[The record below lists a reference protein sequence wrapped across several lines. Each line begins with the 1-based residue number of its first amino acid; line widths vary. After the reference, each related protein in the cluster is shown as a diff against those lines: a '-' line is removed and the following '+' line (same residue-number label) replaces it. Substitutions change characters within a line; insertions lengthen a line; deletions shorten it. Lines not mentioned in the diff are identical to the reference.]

1 MGSQPNQRDSEHRFD
16 LTRFVEAQE
25 KLCGRALEE
34 LRQGR
39 KESHWMWFVFPQIE
53 GLGSSSTSKFY
64 AIKSVEEARAYLNHP
79 ILGPRL
85 LECCEVSLQSSGK
98 SAAEIFAFPDD
109 LKLRSSMT
117 LFACTSDTESVFSR
131 VLARYFDGQ
140 PDPRTLELLGR

>member
-1 MGSQPNQRDSEHRFD
+1 
-16 LTRFVEAQE
+16 
-25 KLCGRALEE
+25 
-34 LRQGR
+34 
-39 KESHWMWFVFPQIE
+39 MWFVFPQIE

-85 LECCEVSLQSSGK
+85 LECCEVLLQSSGK

-140 PDPRTLELLGR
+140 PDPRTLELLGRGSSGRAGT